1 MGMDEEQLKRVLE
14 LINIAERPI
23 IYAGQGVLQSDA
35 SDLLRE
41 FAKVREI
48 FFFLWILSFCL
59 YCFSVKKYFLSLT
72 NSDKVHAD
80 NSF

>member
-48 FFFLWILSFCL
+48 
-59 YCFSVKKYFLSLT
+59 CF
-72 NSDKVHAD
+72 
-80 NSF
+80 